1 MSLEMFVFLPDLV
14 LQIFYL
20 VSFIDFFVVT
30 FASHLCFFFFF
41 PNSVVFLNIKT
52 EDHRETLDL
61 FKNKY

>member
-1 MSLEMFVFLPDLV
+1 MSLEMFVFLPDLL

-30 FASHLCFFFFF
+30 FASNLCFFFSS
-41 PNSVVFLNIKT
+41 NSVVFLNIKT
-52 EDHRETLDL
+52 EDHREPLDL